1 MGTLIFIKD
10 LLVCT
15 GRHFERIDGDIRA
28 AAFSYYGFFS
38 LFPLLLLLIAG
49 GSYMLGS
56 EQKSAEIVLKFV
68 EQEIPLN
75 GEDRA
80 MITSAVAEIALARG
94 NVTIVA
100 FAVLLWGS
108 LRFFQAPINGIN
120 QAWEG
125 RPYNWWT
132 MPLKN
137 LSMVGILIVIVLVGV
152 LLPIFVDSF
161 SRFAE
166 ATPWLR
172 VPVMLEYTRALI
184 SPALQFTGILL
195 FYKFA
200 PRRHTRFAEVWP
212 SALLVTIA
220 LQCLQ
225 WGLVFYV
232 YRFANFSRM
241 YGPFAVVIIILM
253 WIYLTGIL
261 LLMGGCLSRAIRDT
275 KTKIPL
281 ED

>member
-1 MGTLIFIKD
+1 MKGFVFIKD

-15 GRHFERIDGDIRA
+15 GQHFERINGDIRA

-56 EQKSAEIVLKFV
+56 EEKSAEVVLRFV

-75 GEDRA
+75 RDDRI
-80 MITSAVAEIALARG
+80 MITSAVAEIARARG

-100 FAVLLWGS
+100 LFALLWGS
-108 LRFFQAPINGIN
+108 LRFFQAPIHGIN

-125 RPYNWWT
+125 RPYNWWS

-137 LSMVGILIVIVLVGV
+137 LSMVGILIAIVLVGV

-161 SRFAE
+161 SRLSQRAAWF
-166 ATPWLR
+166 R
-172 VPVMLEYTRALI
+172 VPALLEYSRALI
-184 SPALQFTGILL
+184 SPASLFAGILL

-200 PRRHTRFAEVWP
+200 PRRDTRFSEVWP
-212 SALLVTIA
+212 SALIVTIA

-225 WGLVFYV
+225 WGLVVYV

-241 YGPFAVVIIILM
+241 YGPFAVVIVILM

-261 LLMGGCLSRAIRDT
+261 LLMGGCFSRALHDIRT
-275 KTKIPL
+275 KVSL
-281 ED
+281 D